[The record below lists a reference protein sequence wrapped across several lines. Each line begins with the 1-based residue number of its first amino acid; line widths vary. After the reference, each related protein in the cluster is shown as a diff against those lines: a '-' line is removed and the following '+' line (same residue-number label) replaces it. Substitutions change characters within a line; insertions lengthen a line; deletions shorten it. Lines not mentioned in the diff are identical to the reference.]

1 MFGYFWTHYLY
12 EPLLNVLIYIYGNW
26 AFENLGVA
34 IIFLTVLLRLAL
46 LPFTVISHQSKRL
59 YQKLDKKIATIKKDF
74 KDDSV
79 MQKEQIRE
87 LLRSRRVNPWAKS
100 VTLGI
105 QALVLVLLYQVFI
118 GGINKTFVNLY
129 RWVYHPDYINTQF
142 LGFDLGSRSI
152 FWALLVALILYFE
165 IAWEQKKRKNFLL
178 ESEVVYRYFF
188 PALSFLAL
196 YLLPMAKSL
205 FILTSLIFSFMVGGA
220 LAVMDIYRKP
230 EIEDDED

>member
-1 MFGYFWTHYLY
+1 MFSFLWTHYLY

-26 AFENLGVA
+26 AGENLGVA
-34 IIFLTVLLRLAL
+34 IIFLTVLLRIGL
-46 LPFTVISHQSKRL
+46 LPFTVISHRSKYL
-59 YQKLDKKIATIKKDF
+59 YQKLDRKVASIRKDF
-74 KDDSV
+74 KDDPV

-87 LLRSRRVNPWAKS
+87 LLRNKRVNPWAKS
-100 VTLGI
+100 ITLGI

-129 RWVYHPDYINTQF
+129 RWVYHPDYIKTQF
-142 LGFDLGSRSI
+142 LGFDLGERSM

-165 IAWEQKKRKNFLL
+165 VVWEQKKRKNFLL

-188 PALSFLAL
+188 PSLSFLAL

-205 FILTSLIFSFMVGGA
+205 FILTSLVFSFMVGGVLTA
-220 LAVMDIYRKP
+220 LDIYRKP
-230 EIEDDED
+230 EVEEDED